1 MIQFDFSNKNYIV
14 TGGAGGMGREVVRG
28 IVAGGGNVA
37 LVDINAEAAAK
48 VCAEAPEQIHFY
60 KMDLADHANIRA
72 VAAQIIT
79 DMGQVHGLVNLGGSP
94 YTVRPGDRIAQLMV
108 TPVVQPTV
116 VPVTE
121 LDETERGAGGFGSTG
136 R

>member
-48 VCAEAPEQIHFY
+48 VCAEAPEQIPFWRTMPISELLQH
-60 KMDLADHANIRA
+60 RS
-72 VAAQIIT
+72 
-79 DMGQVHGLVNLGGSP
+79 SP
-94 YTVRPGDRIAQLMV
+94 IWVRFTAW
-108 TPVVQPTV
+108 
-116 VPVTE
+116 
-121 LDETERGAGGFGSTG
+121 
-136 R
+136 